1 MCGLRLREI
10 RLTPNPIASLCSPF
24 PFVGC
29 SCLSPEDNW
38 GLGFGYRFA
47 VFWGVDPPEV
57 CLGALDSVPG
67 LPGATSARRRP
78 GPLVLYC
85 FSSRAW
91 GSSRRRSHTST
102 PERPWALV
110 GDRYRDL
117 LVPPASSWDGFWD
130 ILVP

>member
-38 GLGFGYRFA
+38 GLGLGYLFA

-67 LPGATSARRRP
+67 LPGATSARRPP
-78 GPLVLYC
+78 GPLFYAV
-85 FSSRAW
+85 F
-91 GSSRRRSHTST
+91 
-102 PERPWALV
+102 
-110 GDRYRDL
+110 
-117 LVPPASSWDGFWD
+117 
-130 ILVP
+130 